1 MNKQSKQ
8 PISKIQRL
16 LWAECKRIIRKI
28 YPNSCYTCR
37 ARGLEG
43 SNLQSGHVW
52 ATASLGAFLKY
63 DLHVLRPQCFRCN
76 IHLGGM
82 GAEFYRRMLKEEGKP
97 FMNRLERDRKVTVKA
112 YDHYV
117 ELLELYK
124 TM

>member
-1 MNKQSKQ
+1 
-8 PISKIQRL
+8 
-16 LWAECKRIIRKI
+16 
-28 YPNSCYTCR
+28 
-37 ARGLEG
+37 
-43 SNLQSGHVW
+43 
-52 ATASLGAFLKY
+52 
-63 DLHVLRPQCFRCN
+63 
-76 IHLGGM
+76 M